1 MKKSIL
7 MACVCAA
14 ALSLSAC
21 GGGGDDSDAQPADPK
36 APPAVPNPSA
46 QSGNVNPS
54 RQAATPAAPA
64 PAAPSAI
71 AGAALTAERND
82 LTTARRVG
90 VSGDRNSVISIN
102 GHNITV
108 ARPEFEDQNFGTT
121 SDDGK
126 TRTITN
132 GRNIMSYV
140 RFGFHTEFGGAGN
153 DKQHYVFALGDPT
166 PTDKMPTSGDT
177 YYIGLSTFAMG
188 TNPEFR
194 TGLSSFHVNFD
205 EKTID
210 GEVYGDSRVNPIELG
225 GKINGNAFS
234 GSKDGVEMQ
243 GHFYGPQ
250 AEQVG
255 GIFKGTA
262 TDIPGIDEPTP
273 VMGSFGARRL

>member
-7 MACVCAA
+7 AVFVSAA
-14 ALSLSAC
+14 ALTLSAC
-21 GGGGDDSDAQPADPK
+21 GGGGDDDTQPVDPK
-36 APPAVPNPSA
+36 VTPSVPNQANS
-46 QSGNVNPS
+46 SGNVNQPN
-54 RQAATPAAPA
+54 QPVNTGKQTT
-64 PAAPSAI
+64 SA
-71 AGAALTAERND
+71 AGAAFFADRND
-82 LTTARRVG
+82 LTTARPIG
-90 VSGDRNSVISIN
+90 VSGDRDSVIFIN

-166 PTDKMPTSGDT
+166 PTDKMPASGDT

-188 TNPEFR
+188 TNPTFR
-194 TGLSSFHVNFD
+194 TGLSSFHVDFD

-234 GSKDGVEMQ
+234 GSKNGVEMQ

-273 VMGSFGARRL
+273 VMGSFGARRM

>member
-7 MACVCAA
+7 AVFVSAA
-14 ALSLSAC
+14 ALTLSAC
-21 GGGGDDSDAQPADPK
+21 GGGGDDDTQPVDPK
-36 APPAVPNPSA
+36 ATSSVPNQANS
-46 QSGNVNPS
+46 SGNVNQPS
-54 RQAATPAAPA
+54 QAANASNPAPA
-64 PAAPSAI
+64 PSAAGTAFF
-71 AGAALTAERND
+71 AERND
-82 LTTARRVG
+82 LTTARGIG
-90 VSGDRNSVISIN
+90 VSGDRNTVISIN

-108 ARPEFEDQNFGTT
+108 ARPEFEDLNFGTT

-140 RFGFHTEFGGAGN
+140 RFGFHTDFDEN
-153 DKQHYVFALGDPT
+153 QHYVFALGDPT
-166 PTDKMPTSGDT
+166 PSDQMPASGDT

-188 TNPEFR
+188 ANPTFR

-210 GEVYGDSRVNPIELG
+210 GEVYGDSRVNPIGLG

>member
-7 MACVCAA
+7 AVFVSAA
-14 ALSLSAC
+14 ALTLSAC
-21 GGGGDDSDAQPADPK
+21 GGGGDDDTQPVDPK
-36 APPAVPNPSA
+36 VTPSVPNQANS
-46 QSGNVNPS
+46 SGNVNQPN
-54 RQAATPAAPA
+54 QPANTGKQTT
-64 PAAPSAI
+64 SA
-71 AGAALTAERND
+71 AGAAFFADRND
-82 LTTARRVG
+82 LTTARPIG
-90 VSGDRNSVISIN
+90 VSGDPDSVISIN

-188 TNPEFR
+188 TNPTFR
-194 TGLSSFHVNFD
+194 TGLSSFHVDFD

-234 GSKDGVEMQ
+234 GSKNGVEMQ

>member
-1 MKKSIL
+1 

-21 GGGGDDSDAQPADPK
+21 GGGGDDDAQPADPK

-54 RQAATPAAPA
+54 RQPATPAVPA
-64 PAAPSAI
+64 PAASPAI

-108 ARPEFEDQNFGTT
+108 ARPEFEDQNFGTL

-126 TRTITN
+126 TRTVTN
-132 GRNIMSYV
+132 GRNILSYV
-140 RFGFHTEFGGAGN
+140 RFGFHTDFDG
-153 DKQHYVFALGDPT
+153 KQHHVFAVGDATPADKV
-166 PTDKMPTSGDT
+166 PTDGDT

-188 TNPEFR
+188 TNPAFR
-194 TGLSSFHVNFD
+194 TGLSSFHVNFG
-205 EKTID
+205 EKMTAKSMATAASTRLRWAAPSTAMRSAASKTAWKCR
-210 GEVYGDSRVNPIELG
+210 GSSTAPQPNRWVASSRAPPPI
-225 GKINGNAFS
+225 F
-234 GSKDGVEMQ
+234 
-243 GHFYGPQ
+243 
-250 AEQVG
+250 
-255 GIFKGTA
+255 
-262 TDIPGIDEPTP
+262 P
-273 VMGSFGARRL
+273 VSTNRRR

>member
-7 MACVCAA
+7 AVFVSAA
-14 ALSLSAC
+14 ALTLSAC
-21 GGGGDDSDAQPADPK
+21 GGGGDDDTQPVDPK
-36 APPAVPNPSA
+36 ATSSVPNQANS
-46 QSGNVNPS
+46 SGNVNQPS
-54 RQAATPAAPA
+54 QPANTGKQTTAA
-64 PAAPSAI
+64 
-71 AGAALTAERND
+71 AGAAFFADQND
-82 LTTARRVG
+82 LTTARPIG
-90 VSGDRNSVISIN
+90 VSGDRDSVISIN

-188 TNPEFR
+188 TNPAFR
-194 TGLSSFHVNFD
+194 TGLSSFHVDFD

-210 GEVYGDSRVNPIELG
+210 GEVYGDSRVNPIGL
-225 GKINGNAFS
+225 
-234 GSKDGVEMQ
+234 
-243 GHFYGPQ
+243 
-250 AEQVG
+250 G

>member
-7 MACVCAA
+7 AVFVSAA
-14 ALSLSAC
+14 ALTLSAC
-21 GGGGDDSDAQPADPK
+21 GGGGDDDTQPVDPK
-36 APPAVPNPSA
+36 VTPSVPNQANS
-46 QSGNVNPS
+46 SGNVNQPN
-54 RQAATPAAPA
+54 QPANTGKQTT
-64 PAAPSAI
+64 SA
-71 AGAALTAERND
+71 AGAAFFADRND
-82 LTTARRVG
+82 LTTARPIG
-90 VSGDRNSVISIN
+90 VSGDRDSVISIN

-188 TNPEFR
+188 TNPTFR
-194 TGLSSFHVNFD
+194 TGLSSFHVDFD

>member
-1 MKKSIL
+1 MFVPPHCRFPR
-7 MACVCAA
+7 AVAA
-14 ALSLSAC
+14 VTTATRNLPIPRL
-21 GGGGDDSDAQPADPK
+21 
-36 APPAVPNPSA
+36 PPAVPNPSA

-54 RQAATPAAPA
+54 RQPATPTAPA
-64 PAAPSAI
+64 PAASPAI

-90 VSGDRNSVISIN
+90 VSGDRDSVISIN

-153 DKQHYVFALGDPT
+153 GKQHYVFALSDPT

-188 TNPEFR
+188 TNPAFR
-194 TGLSSFHVNFD
+194 TGLSSFHVDFD

-210 GEVYGDSRVNPIELG
+210 GEVYGDSRVNPIGLG

>member
-36 APPAVPNPSA
+36 ASPAVPNPSA

-54 RQAATPAAPA
+54 RQPATPTAPA
-64 PAAPSAI
+64 PATSPAI

-188 TNPEFR
+188 TNPTFR
-194 TGLSSFHVNFD
+194 TGLSSFHVDFD

-234 GSKDGVEMQ
+234 GSKNGVEMQ

>member
-1 MKKSIL
+1 
-7 MACVCAA
+7 
-14 ALSLSAC
+14 
-21 GGGGDDSDAQPADPK
+21 
-36 APPAVPNPSA
+36 
-46 QSGNVNPS
+46 
-54 RQAATPAAPA
+54 
-64 PAAPSAI
+64 
-71 AGAALTAERND
+71 
-82 LTTARRVG
+82 
-90 VSGDRNSVISIN
+90 
-102 GHNITV
+102 
-108 ARPEFEDQNFGTT
+108 
-121 SDDGK
+121 
-126 TRTITN
+126 
-132 GRNIMSYV
+132 MSYV

-153 DKQHYVFALGDPT
+153 GKQHYVFALGDPT
-166 PTDKMPTSGDT
+166 PTDKMPSSGDT

-210 GEVYGDSRVNPIELG
+210 GEVYGDSRVNPIGLG

>member
-54 RQAATPAAPA
+54 RQPATPTAPA
-64 PAAPSAI
+64 PATSPAI

-108 ARPEFEDQNFGTT
+108 ARPEFEDQNFGTL

-126 TRTITN
+126 TRTVTN
-132 GRNIMSYV
+132 GRNILSYV
-140 RFGFHTEFGGAGN
+140 RFGFHTDFDG
-153 DKQHYVFALGDPT
+153 KQHHVFAVGDATPADKV
-166 PTDKMPTSGDT
+166 PTDGDT

-188 TNPEFR
+188 TNPAFR
-194 TGLSSFHVNFD
+194 TGLSSFHVNFG

-210 GEVYGDSRVNPIELG
+210 GEVYGDSRVNPIALG
-225 GKINGNAFS
+225 GTINGNAFS
-234 GSKDGVEMQ
+234 GLKNGVEMQ
-243 GHFYGPQ
+243 GQFYGPA

-255 GIFKGTA
+255 GVFKGTA

-273 VMGSFGARRL
+273 VMGSFGARRM

>member
-7 MACVCAA
+7 AVFVSAA
-14 ALSLSAC
+14 ALTLSAC
-21 GGGGDDSDAQPADPK
+21 GGGGDDDTQPVDPK
-36 APPAVPNPSA
+36 VTPSVPNQANS
-46 QSGNVNPS
+46 SGNVNQPN
-54 RQAATPAAPA
+54 QPANTGKQTT
-64 PAAPSAI
+64 SA
-71 AGAALTAERND
+71 AGAAFFADRND
-82 LTTARRVG
+82 LTTARPIG
-90 VSGDRNSVISIN
+90 VSGDPDSVISIN

-188 TNPEFR
+188 TNPAFR
-194 TGLSSFHVNFD
+194 TGLSSFHVDFD

-234 GSKDGVEMQ
+234 GSKNGVEMQ